1 MIGGI
6 TLQKIALITDSA
18 SDLSKE
24 SIERYN
30 IHVLP
35 FRIIYEKKEYL
46 DKVNI
51 TPKEVYDNLDNEMPS
66 SSLPAL
72 SDMEELFEKLK
83 KEGYTHVIGVTLS
96 SGLSG
101 IYNALKLVSENH
113 PEIES
118 FIFDSKS
125 ISIGEGLLIEECGK
139 MIEEGKSFEDII
151 KALPDIKSRLC
162 IFFVVGTL
170 KYLKKGGRIGKVAGT
185 IGDILNLK
193 PIITMHED
201 GSYTTFDKVRGRKQS
216 LKRLVNIIEG
226 LKNKG
231 KVYLMHGN
239 AEEEMKAIYESL
251 KELPNVL
258 SVKLGENISPV
269 AGAHSGPG
277 LVGVAYFEV

>member
-1 MIGGI
+1 ME
-6 TLQKIALITDSA
+6 KIALITDSA
-18 SDLSKE
+18 SDISKE
-24 SIERYN
+24 IIEKYN
-30 IHVLP
+30 VNVLS

-46 DKVNI
+46 DRVNI
-51 TPKEVYDNLDNEMPS
+51 TPDEVYDNFDVEIPT

-72 SDMEELFEKLK
+72 SDMENLFNKLK
-83 KEGYTHVIGVTLS
+83 DEGYTHVIGITLS

-125 ISIGEGLLIEECGK
+125 ISIGEGVLVQECGK
-139 MIEEGKSFEDII
+139 MIKEGKTFNEI
-151 KALPDIKSRLC
+151 KNALPIMKSKLH
-162 IFFVVGTL
+162 IYFVVGTL

-201 GSYTTFDKVRGRKQS
+201 GSYTTYDKVRGRKQS
-216 LKRLVNIIEG
+216 LRRLVDIISNF
-226 LKNKG
+226 KDKG

-239 AEEEMKAIYESL
+239 AEEEMKAVYENL
-251 KELPNVL
+251 KELPNVI
-258 SVKLGENISPV
+258 SVYLGENISPV
-269 AGAHSGPG
+269 AGVHSGPG
-277 LVGVAYFEV
+277 LVGVGYFEV